1 MLDRIERS
9 FQILKLTRKYFRAS
23 QVPNNCEFNVNG
35 LLRKVTGDHVLSMM
49 LDIISN
55 DSYGLKR
62 FKTKTLDNIVD
73 IGANVGVFSLHAH
86 TLFPNARLLAFEPSI
101 QSRHFLEKNTK
112 GLNIEVYPYAVGNSR
127 GKIILNE
134 LDDMSA
140 SYISTEKDIAALR
153 SQECELISL
162 DDVVAKIEKPVS
174 LLKLDC
180 EGSEYEIMKSS
191 ALKSFRYIVG
201 EMHTCQHG
209 DPNLG
214 LKMLNNNG
222 FTVNKWVPFP
232 DGLAGIFWATN
243 FNI

>member
-9 FQILKLTRKYFRAS
+9 FKILKLTRKYFRAS
-23 QVPNNCEFNVNG
+23 QVPDNCEFNVNG
-35 LLRKVTGDHVLSMM
+35 LLCKVTGDHVLSMM

-62 FKTKTLDNIVD
+62 FKTKTIDNIVD

-86 TLFPNARLLAFEPSI
+86 TLFPNARLLAFEPST
-101 QSRHFLEKNTK
+101 QSRQFLEKNTK

-134 LDDMSA
+134 
-140 SYISTEKDIAALR
+140 
-153 SQECELISL
+153 CELISL
-162 DDVVAKIEKPVS
+162 DDVVAKLQKPVS

-209 DPNLG
+209 DPTLG
-214 LKMLNNNG
+214 LKILNNNG
-222 FTVNKWVPFP
+222 FRIDKWFPFP

-243 FNI
+243 TNI